1 MSETDDARESDRID
15 ELAATIAG
23 LVTAIATLTATF
35 EANSALT
42 AENTEYLQKKI
53 AALDKADRRRR
64 FSIRLMFGTI
74 AADLMV
80 TGVGLFILHTQ
91 AVTNG
96 RIQESLRQNY
106 TTSQQQAITRTR
118 VLCPLYQVLL
128 ASAQDPVRVAALT
141 TQEKKTF
148 EANVRVIRDGYVTLG
163 CQPPL
168 PETPPT
174 TG

>member
-1 MSETDDARESDRID
+1 MSDTTSPVEESGPTTVQ
-15 ELAATIAG
+15 ELVAVVTRLDTSVRTHNESTKLKLIA
-23 LVTAIATLTATF
+23 L
-35 EANSALT
+35 ER
-42 AENTEYLQKKI
+42 
-53 AALDKADRRRR
+53 ADRRRR
-64 FSIRLMFGTI
+64 FSIRMAFATI
-74 AADLMV
+74 VADLVV
-80 TGVGLFILHTQ
+80 TSVGLAVLHNQ
-91 AVTNG
+91 GLANH